1 MAHGF
6 SLRLHVSLF
15 FLPYDISS
23 YLLKHRTPVGQAI
36 GLILH
41 TSYSPESRAGLLM
54 TGIMNAISSGL
65 LIFASLVELMAEDFL
80 SDESWKVSRLFSL
93 VLTTMLID
101 VDT

>member
-1 MAHGF
+1 
-6 SLRLHVSLF
+6 
-15 FLPYDISS
+15 
-23 YLLKHRTPVGQAI
+23 
-36 GLILH
+36 
-41 TSYSPESRAGLLM
+41 M